1 MKPVSR
7 GAKVHAWS
15 SLTFFAQFLLCVY
28 PLLKVIWG
36 EPNVKGTSLKRVM
49 VGISIEVFYR
59 KGLVMANKEQKAK
72 PSGKREAQLTLKEK
86 RAKKAEKKKS

>member
-1 MKPVSR
+1 
-7 GAKVHAWS
+7 
-15 SLTFFAQFLLCVY
+15 
-28 PLLKVIWG
+28 
-36 EPNVKGTSLKRVM
+36 M
-49 VGISIEVFYR
+49 VGMSIEAFER